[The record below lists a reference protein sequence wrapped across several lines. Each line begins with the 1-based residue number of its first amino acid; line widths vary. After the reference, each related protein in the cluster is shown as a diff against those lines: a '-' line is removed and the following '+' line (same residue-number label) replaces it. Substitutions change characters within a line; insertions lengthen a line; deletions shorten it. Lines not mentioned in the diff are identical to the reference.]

1 MNLRN
6 AKESYHMAKETYFL
20 SKETYHMAKETYFLS
35 KETHHVSRERVYA
48 SVRVSERS
56 VIYMHELSLLTSH
69 VFFDKR

>member
-1 MNLRN
+1 
-6 AKESYHMAKETYFL
+6 MAKETYFL

-56 VIYMHELSLLTSH
+56 VIYFCMLNIFCNLNKLPNA
-69 VFFDKR
+69 R